1 MKNLI
6 FVCLITLSSNCF
18 AQDKFSLSGFIGY
31 CDLRFI
37 QPDVP
42 IYPGDQFSKG
52 YSYKV
57 GTYYD
62 FLNSKQKKLY
72 PTIGLSFTGKTALNY
87 CDYPYALSRSKFYTI
102 DIPVKLNYQ
111 INQWLSIKGGL
122 NGSILVMMNGHI
134 GPTDPKLF
142 TYGFLLGGSIRY
154 RRFSLDLEYVRDFN
168 DMLKH
173 IVIFDASYRCSLVH
187 IGIGYHFSS
196 FKGILNKHH

>member
-1 MKNLI
+1 MKKLI
-6 FVCLITLSSNCF
+6 FVCLITLSLNCF
-18 AQDKFSLSGFIGY
+18 GQDKFSLCGFIGY

-37 QPDVP
+37 HPENL
-42 IYPGDQFSKG
+42 IHPGDQFSKG

-57 GTYYD
+57 GISYD
-62 FLNSKQKKLY
+62 FLNRQQRKLY
-72 PTIGLSFTGKTALNY
+72 PTTGFSVTGKTALNN
-87 CDYPYALSRSKFYTI
+87 YAYLAVSRSKFYTI
-102 DIPVKLNYQ
+102 DIPLKLNYQ
-111 INQWLSIKGGL
+111 INRWLSIKGGL
-122 NGSILVMMNGHI
+122 NGSTLVMMNGHI

-154 RRFSLDLEYVRDFN
+154 RQYSLDLEYVRDFN

-196 FKGILNKHH
+196 FKGIFNKLY